1 MQNCKTS
8 ARTAAQN
15 GSKSSLLFRQPCIL
29 AILLLAA
36 VFSSSCNQDPKD
48 RVWYGNNGMR
58 IESKSTN
65 DREYGKWK
73 YKVRDNFGEILI
85 RSNEEWNVGDTL
97 WVSTHSR

>member
-1 MQNCKTS
+1 MQKLKLHSS
-8 ARTAAQN
+8 AVLA
-15 GSKSSLLFRQPCIL
+15 

-36 VFSSSCNQDPKD
+36 VFLSSCENDPTH
-48 RVWYGNNGMR
+48 RIWYGNNGMR
-58 IESKSTN
+58 VESKSTN

-73 YKVRDNFGEILI
+73 YVVRDNFGKVLI